1 MEAMT
6 AQRLSHAEGLA
17 LFERQQ
23 LYRKRK
29 QFGIAPT
36 PQTDII
42 AVTPSPSGRAGAE
55 SPPTSR
61 ISTSQIPKQPP
72 PGTTVRLRL
81 RAVSGPDT
89 GTEFALRDGEYVIGR
104 GDDADLRLTD
114 DTVSHHHAKIV
125 VTSRRTTIED
135 LHSTNGSKLG
145 DVDLRG
151 TAIVSP
157 GDRVF
162 LGEAELL
169 VEEGDQNG

>member
-1 MEAMT
+1 MT
-6 AQRLSHAEGLA
+6 AQRLTHAECLA

-23 LYRKRK
+23 LYRRLK
-29 QFGIAPT
+29 QFGIAPAAR
-36 PQTDII
+36 TDIF
-42 AVTPSPSGRAGAE
+42 AAAPSPSAQADTK
-55 SPPTSR
+55 SPLTSR
-61 ISTSQIPKQPP
+61 ILTSQIPKQPP
-72 PGTTVRLRL
+72 PDSTVRLRL
-81 RAVSGPDT
+81 RAVSSPDT
-89 GTEFALRDGEYVIGR
+89 DVEFALRVGEYVIGR

-151 TAIVSP
+151 IAIVSP

-162 LGEAELL
+162 LGEVELL